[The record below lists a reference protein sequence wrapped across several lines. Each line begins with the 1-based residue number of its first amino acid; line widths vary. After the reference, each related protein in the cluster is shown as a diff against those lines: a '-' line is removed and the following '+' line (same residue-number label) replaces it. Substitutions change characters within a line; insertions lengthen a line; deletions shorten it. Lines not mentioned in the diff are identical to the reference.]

1 MTQVATIQQR
11 QQAVIAATEAKQ
23 FQHFPP
29 LDQETRSHVETACAG
44 FHLNRKSQTMRSWA
58 SLGNGPIRPVR
69 INGRLAWAVAE
80 IAVLLSGGQ

>member
-1 MTQVATIQQR
+1 MKTDTIQHLQL
-11 QQAVIAATEAKQ
+11 AIKPATAAKL

-44 FHLNRKSQTMRSWA
+44 FHLNRKDQTMRSWA

-80 IAVLLSGGQ
+80 IAALLSGGQ